1 MMSRGQKTNGKSQ
14 FSPSAMR
21 DPGTSSGSQVRGK
34 CLYSLSPFS
43 DS

>member
-14 FSPSAMR
+14 FSPSTMR
-21 DPGTSSGSQVRGK
+21 DPGLSSGSQVGGK
-34 CLYSLSPFS
+34 YLYSLSPYS